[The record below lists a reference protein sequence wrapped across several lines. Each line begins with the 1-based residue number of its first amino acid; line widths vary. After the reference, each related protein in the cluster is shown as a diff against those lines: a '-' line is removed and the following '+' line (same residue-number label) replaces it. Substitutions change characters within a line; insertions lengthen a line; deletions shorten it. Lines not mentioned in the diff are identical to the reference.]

1 MNSRLL
7 LGAAAVALVAATGA
21 ANAADVLPIGVAVT
35 PAVVAP
41 AAVGPEITV
50 TLEKSFNVNLYD
62 LTNLDTWVSGYAELR
77 VKTASGLG
85 FEVWAGDALEQIS
98 PLYLWYSAGARVFR
112 EVGAIEMGAFVGFGS
127 SIPYMGYGLWFGGDF
142 AYETDT
148 TKIEHWTTAYFNGGG
163 FDEIDLDTEI
173 KLNPNDLLEIRGYA
187 GLELDLPGVDFYAD
201 GEARFMV
208 REHLQPLVG
217 AWLELDG
224 GGPEYGVWGGLR
236 LPFGSF
242 TPYIN
247 VWWEPTDPEIGF
259 DIGVSFKRQIGNGPL
274 TIFGYVEY
282 ELDTY
287 GQDLYA
293 QIGIRFGGDPDD
305 LSSY

>member
-1 MNSRLL
+1 MGSKYL
-7 LGAAAVALVAATGA
+7 LGAAAVALVSATGA

-50 TLEKSFNVNLYD
+50 TLEKSLAVNLYG
-62 LTNLDTWVSGYAELR
+62 LTNLDTWLNGYAEIR
-77 VKTASGLG
+77 VKSASGLG
-85 FEVWAGDALEQIS
+85 FEVWAADFLDQIS
-98 PLYLWYSAGARVFR
+98 PFYLGYSVGARVFR
-112 EVGAIEMGAFVGFGS
+112 EAGAIEIGAFVGFRS
-127 SIPYMGYGLWFGGDF
+127 SIPFMGYGLWFGGDLKF
-142 AYETDT
+142 ETDT
-148 TKIEHWTTAYFNGGG
+148 AKIEHWTTAYFYGGG
-163 FDEIDLDTEI
+163 FDEIDLETEF
-173 KLNPNDLLEIRGYA
+173 KLNPNDLLEITGYTA
-187 GLELDLPGVDFYAD
+187 VDFELPGVDFYAD

-217 AWLELDG
+217 AWLDLDG

-242 TPYIN
+242 TPY
-247 VWWEPTDPEIGF
+247 VTAWWDPTDPEIGF
-259 DIGVSFKRQIGNGPL
+259 DIGIDIKHQIGDGPL
-274 TIFGYVEY
+274 TIFGFVEY
-282 ELDTY
+282 ERDTN

-305 LSSY
+305 SSS